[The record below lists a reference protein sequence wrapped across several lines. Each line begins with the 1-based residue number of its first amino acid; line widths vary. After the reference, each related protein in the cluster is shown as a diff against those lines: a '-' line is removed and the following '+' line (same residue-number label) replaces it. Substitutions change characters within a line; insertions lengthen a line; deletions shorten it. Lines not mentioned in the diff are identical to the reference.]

1 MLGDEYS
8 DVRVCE
14 RIIFDNSLYMLNNLN
29 NKVESFTSMKTP
41 QTRKR
46 EKGELLHPFNVL
58 PPQFPKTSPLQQL
71 SNDLT
76 KPIVNIDHSQ
86 SSVLCR

>member
-14 RIIFDNSLYMLNNLN
+14 RIIFDNSLYMFNNLN

-46 EKGELLHPFNVL
+46 
-58 PPQFPKTSPLQQL
+58 
-71 SNDLT
+71 
-76 KPIVNIDHSQ
+76 
-86 SSVLCR
+86 